1 MAKKKKKLK
10 KFLTLGEVGFAMK
23 YEASKVEGN
32 TMVVDKALWL
42 EIAELLMQ
50 TDRNLKECEVLPD
63 SIGKEGV
70 KDEN

>member
-1 MAKKKKKLK
+1 MKVKKKKKLK

-23 YEASKVEGN
+23 CEARKVEGN

-50 TDRNLKECEVLPD
+50 TDRNLKECEALLD
-63 SIGKEGV
+63 SLGKET
-70 KDEN
+70 